1 MQRIL
6 SFAVAMNYLKLINF
20 VIQISIGIRHK
31 VVFFLTLG
39 EIRSSDDVRSVL
51 ADFTPLSLWGASLH
65 PAGKRGWS
73 DVGGLRTVKEA
84 LVESLLWPGKVT
96 RSCWRGGTEWRLA
109 PDKNKLVRLEQKIPD
124 RRSILKI

>member
-1 MQRIL
+1 M
-6 SFAVAMNYLKLINF
+6 
-20 VIQISIGIRHK
+20 IQIITGIRHK
-31 VVFFLTLG
+31 VVFFITLG

-84 LVESLLWPGKVT
+84 LVESLLWPGKVFF
-96 RSCWRGGTEWRLA
+96 RGAIHSGKWHGRC
-109 PDKNKLVRLEQKIPD
+109 VVC
-124 RRSILKI
+124 LKVISTSARNSNAICLNC